1 MIKIT
6 KVDIQKGRHNP
17 NHELSER
24 LAPLGAILLLV
35 AIILTFF
42 I

>member
-6 KVDIQKGRHNP
+6 KADIQRGKHNP
-17 NHELSER
+17 NQTLSEQ

-35 AIILTFF
+35 TIIITFF